1 MNDTQTTDKTIL
13 KGGYS
18 SETEDDEID
27 LGELFATIL
36 DNKWLILSITLLALT
51 SGVIKA
57 FLDTPIY
64 KADAMLQVEEH
75 SQSLDVLLPI
85 TDLLES
91 KIPVLAEIEIIK
103 SRMILGQAVNSLGI
117 EIIAKPNYF
126 SSIGE
131 FISRRFEQRH
141 DGKVSSAVFG
151 QEQFAWGGEEI
162 KIDTLEV
169 PQKWKGQNLILITGK
184 KARYKLMADGLLI
197 LEGEVGKTASTE
209 NDNSEE
215 QLTIFVT
222 FLKARP
228 GTHFNV
234 KRQSLADGIG
244 QLHENL
250 SVSEKGKSTG
260 ILTFSFESPDP
271 NFATKALNEIANI
284 YVRLNVEQKSE
295 EAQKTLEFL
304 DKQLP
309 LIKDQLEASTT
320 ALNEYR
326 MSKGSID
333 LNIETQS
340 VLTNVVEIRTQ
351 ITLLQQK
358 RDELRRGFTA
368 SHPSVVAIDK
378 QIGRL
383 QSQMTG
389 HNKKIEN
396 LPETQQVILRLSRDV
411 QVNTELYTTLLNNA
425 QTLRVAKAGT
435 VGDVR
440 IIDEAV
446 LPTDPI
452 KPKKMLI
459 IAVSG
464 ILGLIIGIVIVFI
477 RQSLRRGIQDPNQIE
492 KHLNVP
498 VYVTIP
504 HSKQQEL
511 LINRITKNSSPKNK
525 AAILSSENKDDLA
538 IESLRSLR
546 TTLHFA
552 FLEAQNNIIMIS
564 GPSPGVGKTFVSIN
578 LAAVLADAGKKI
590 LLIDGDLRKGAINK
604 LMAVDRENG
613 LSELIVKTTTI
624 DDAVRKISNAGYDF
638 IPTGKIPP
646 NPSELLLHER
656 FSELLTNLS
665 KSYDHI
671 LIDSPP
677 ILAVTDACIIGRLA
691 SVTLMVVKA
700 GEHPIR
706 ELEQSAK
713 RLIQSGVSLKGI
725 VFNNVPET
733 SSRYGYGYGKYVY
746 QYNYQTSQ

>member
-1 MNDTQTTDKTIL
+1 MSDIQTDKTIL
-13 KGGYS
+13 NGGYS
-18 SETEDDEID
+18 SEIEDDEID
-27 LGELFATIL
+27 LGELFSTIL
-36 DNKWLILSITLLALT
+36 DNKWLIIAITLLALT
-51 SGVIKA
+51 YGVIKA

-75 SQSLDVLLPI
+75 SKSLDALLPV
-85 TDLLES
+85 TELLES

-103 SRMILGQAVNSLGI
+103 SRMILGQAVKSLGL

-126 SSIGE
+126 RGIGE
-131 FISRRFEQRH
+131 FIARRFTQKH
-141 DGKVSSAVFG
+141 DNKVSSAVFG
-151 QEQFAWGGEEI
+151 QEHFAWGGEEI
-162 KIDTLEV
+162 IIDTLEV
-169 PQKWKGQNLILITGK
+169 PQKRIGQNLILIAGK
-184 KARYKLMADGLLI
+184 KARFKLMADNQLI
-197 LEGEVGKTASTE
+197 LEGIVGKTASTKK
-209 NDNSEE
+209 DSPQE
-215 QLTIFVT
+215 QFKIFVS

-234 KRQSLADGIG
+234 KRQSLADGIN

-250 SVSEKGKSTG
+250 SVNEKGKSTG
-260 ILTFSFESPDP
+260 ILTFEFESSDPD
-271 NFATKALNEIANI
+271 FAAKALNEIANI

-304 DKQLP
+304 EKQLP
-309 LIKDQLEASTT
+309 LIKDQLEAATT

-333 LNIETQS
+333 LTIETQS

-358 RDELRRGFTA
+358 RDELRRSFTA
-368 SHPSVVAIDK
+368 FHPSVVAIDK

-389 HNKKIEN
+389 QNKKIEN

-440 IIDEAV
+440 VIDEAV
-446 LPTDPI
+446 LPTIPI

-464 ILGLIIGIVIVFI
+464 ILGLVISIAIVFI

-511 LINRITKNSSPKNK
+511 LINQIKNNRKPVNK
-525 AAILSSENKDDLA
+525 AVILASENKDDLA

-604 LMAVDRENG
+604 LMGVNREDG
-613 LSELIVKTTTI
+613 LSELIVRATTI
-624 DDAVRKISNAGYDF
+624 DDAVRKIPNAGYDF

-700 GEHPIR
+700 GEHPLR
-706 ELEQSAK
+706 ELEQSTK
-713 RLIQSGVSLKGI
+713 QLIQSGVSLKGI

-746 QYNYQTSQ
+746 QYNYQVSK